1 MRPEFLDPA
10 SKDADLSKLPPRIQP
25 VRPLAA
31 DALREVI
38 EQPAEVA
45 GLSFDDDLV
54 SRLVTDTG
62 SGDALPLLAFT
73 LEQLADGV
81 RRGGQ
86 LTHQRYDEIGG
97 VQGALQRQA
106 NAALEEACK
115 KAGVTRDQVISALL
129 NLVTIDEQGRPTK
142 RRVPLDDFSSAVAD
156 ELEPFVTRR
165 LLSTEAEGA
174 RTFVGVSHEAFLVNW
189 RPLKDEIDAQIAA
202 LRARRVVENA
212 ANDWVASGRDEGT
225 LLQGRQLA
233 KATVDTGAELEP
245 VAKSDEDISARRK
258 RGLRLPASWP
268 ANGGWSLASNSTTLD
283 GNSSKPAFA
292 PIEPAGGV
300 EYSRWPRSS

>member
-1 MRPEFLDPA
+1 MGNLVRAIASLVRERHIDFDVASLRTNLQHSGLKAVATDLLVAAQADSQCKLLIVIDQFEELLTQTEPRDRAEFVETIEPTLGGPVQALATMRPEFLDPA

-45 GLSFDDDLV
+45 GLTFDDDLV

-86 LTHQRYDEIGG
+86 LTHQQYDEIGG

-106 NAALEEACK
+106 DAALQEACN
-115 KAGVTRDQVISALL
+115 KAGVTR
-129 NLVTIDEQGRPTK
+129 
-142 RRVPLDDFSSAVAD
+142 
-156 ELEPFVTRR
+156 
-165 LLSTEAEGA
+165 
-174 RTFVGVSHEAFLVNW
+174 H
-189 RPLKDEIDAQIAA
+189 
-202 LRARRVVENA
+202 
-212 ANDWVASGRDEGT
+212 
-225 LLQGRQLA
+225 
-233 KATVDTGAELEP
+233 
-245 VAKSDEDISARRK
+245 
-258 RGLRLPASWP
+258 
-268 ANGGWSLASNSTTLD
+268 
-283 GNSSKPAFA
+283 
-292 PIEPAGGV
+292 
-300 EYSRWPRSS
+300 RSSQRCWTW